1 MRAFD
6 STAGPQGTRCKQQ
19 ERFCFNKYVAQMRN
33 GTDDLM
39 RILGGVKMKKIQLSA
54 TKDESQ
60 NNVK

>member
-1 MRAFD
+1 
-6 STAGPQGTRCKQQ
+6 
-19 ERFCFNKYVAQMRN
+19 MRN